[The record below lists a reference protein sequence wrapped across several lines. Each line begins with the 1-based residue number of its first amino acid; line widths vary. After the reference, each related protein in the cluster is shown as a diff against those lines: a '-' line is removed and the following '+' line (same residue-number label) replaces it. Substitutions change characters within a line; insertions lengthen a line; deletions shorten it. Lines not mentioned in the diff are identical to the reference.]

1 MAHNTLYIRNLNESV
16 KLPVL
21 KQDLQTTF
29 SQFGKVLDVIAHKN
43 IRMRGQA
50 FVVFED
56 QEAAKAAQ
64 HGVQGFKYHDKEM
77 QVQFAKTPS
86 YVTVKRERGDEG
98 YEEFKKRRLEEKGSS
113 SSPDCVYADV
123 YVERKKESL
132 AAKAQTAQQQQ
143 QQQQQQAAPV
153 RKPRPVQPAIPSH
166 HLPPNKVLFL
176 QNLPDSATKEQLVQ
190 IYSQFEGFREVRMVP
205 GRKGIAFVEYDMEGQ
220 AGMARVNTL
229 KLVMDGSQVSVTFQR
244 KIN

>member
-1 MAHNTLYIRNLNESV
+1 
-16 KLPVL
+16 
-21 KQDLQTTF
+21 
-29 SQFGKVLDVIAHKN
+29 
-43 IRMRGQA
+43 MRGQA

-64 HGVQGFKYHDKEM
+64 QTVQGFKYHDKEM

-86 YVTVKRERGDEG
+86 DATVKRERGEEG
-98 YEEFKKRRLEEKGSS
+98 YEEFKKRRLEVKGINH
-113 SSPDCVYADV
+113 PFVLEFENV
-123 YVERKKESL
+123 LTWVEHKKASE
-132 AAKAQTAQQQQ
+132 AMQQQRL
-143 QQQQQQAAPV
+143 QQQQQQAAAPI
-153 RKPRPVQPAIPSH
+153 RKPRPAQPAIPSH

-220 AGMARVNTL
+220 AGMARVSTL
-229 KLVMDGSQVSVTFQR
+229 KLVMDGNQVSVTFQR